1 MASNSTEECTGNS
14 VNDYETDYGSDFSP
28 EEEEIL
34 FDLASRG
41 QRVETEDNPI
51 VTKPEHNEEQ
61 ALRIPRALGRDPS
74 FALLQA
80 AQAAD
85 AVAERIRTS
94 VATDGYSDCK
104 ETNLPL
110 QQQV

>member
-1 MASNSTEECTGNS
+1 MASHSTNGCTGNS
-14 VNDYETDYGSDFSP
+14 ANDYESDYGSDFSP

-41 QRVETEDNPI
+41 QRLEIEDNPI

-61 ALRIPRALGRDPS
+61 ALRIPRVLGRDSTSPL
-74 FALLQA
+74 FKA

-85 AVAERIRTS
+85 DVAERIRTS
-94 VATDGYSDCK
+94 VATDGYSNCK
-104 ETNLPL
+104 GTNLPL
-110 QQQV
+110 WQQV

>member
-1 MASNSTEECTGNS
+1 MASHSTEECTENP

-41 QRVETEDNPI
+41 LRVETDDNPI
-51 VTKPEHNEEQ
+51 VTEPEHNEEQ
-61 ALRIPRALGRDPS
+61 ALRIPRALGRDPTS
-74 FALLQA
+74 ALLQA
-80 AQAAD
+80 VQAAD
-85 AVAERIRTS
+85 DVAERIRAS

-110 QQQV
+110 